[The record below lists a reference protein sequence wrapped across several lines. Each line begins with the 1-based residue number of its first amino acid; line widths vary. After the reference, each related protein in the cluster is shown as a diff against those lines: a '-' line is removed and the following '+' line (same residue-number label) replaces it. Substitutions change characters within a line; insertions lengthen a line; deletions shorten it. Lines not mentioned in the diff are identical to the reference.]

1 MVGSLLFV
9 WRALIENIFVRWREY
24 ILTMIVFTIWLNGG
38 SIKNDSFYG
47 GKGGVYPMIH
57 CECSVTQTVTLVLT
71 T

>member
-24 ILTMIVFTIWLNGG
+24 IIFNEG

-47 GKGGVYPMIH
+47 GKGGVYPMID